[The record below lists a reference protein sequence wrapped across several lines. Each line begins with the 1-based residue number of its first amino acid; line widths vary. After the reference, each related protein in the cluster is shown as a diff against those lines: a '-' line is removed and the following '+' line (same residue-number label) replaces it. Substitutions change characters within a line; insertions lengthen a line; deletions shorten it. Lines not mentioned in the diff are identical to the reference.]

1 MKMKSKFF
9 GSSAKLALTLLAMCG
24 MFASCYE
31 KDEIDVPKVTEPT
44 ATTYQVAGIVADAE
58 SNAEMDGVTVT
69 NVTNSKSMTT
79 AADGKYALEAKVGE
93 TNVVTFAKSGYKTVT
108 SSVFVTKQENGSIV
122 AYTID
127 ARMEKGKETKPT
139 MDVEYQIEGSVFDAE
154 SGEAVAIKAATIPG
168 VLTATIQNGN
178 KFTMSNVSLGQHT
191 IYITADGYKPTT
203 ANVAISEVTGPEG
216 EGIFIA
222 KTPVTVSMQKN
233 EVEIAPK
240 YYLSGNIYNQD
251 GGMVTKAEV
260 TLNLSG
266 YETVATA
273 SNGFYKFEIPA
284 DKIKGLTKATVTIRH
299 NSYKIYVYTA
309 FIAPEGNGQ
318 VSNTVVNVT
327 LILKPDTEKP
337 ADDDNVFI
345 GGNVDIELPTENAV
359 EAAPEKAEGEK
370 VPSKSAVEESINKV
384 LEATGSDIKITP
396 AQAEQVVNTMEK
408 YIANGT
414 LTEIDKVAVLPIEKE
429 TTFELKS
436 KVIDTN
442 NDKEEMVTDEIV
454 LPANTVVIFTSGVAS
469 TLNISRTDEGKEGA
483 SIREYDGTPTGTI
496 FVTPME
502 VKFTPAVVVAQ
513 GETPEV
519 ALATL
524 YFNEKTSTW
533 EAEENY
539 ATYQNGVFVGNVHH
553 FSKFKF
559 GFEEADSQA
568 DAEAALDTMNFDKA
582 CYTEGETAKVKMEIN
597 WKGGIKCENGASVEE
612 IVKKAHSS
620 LTSTTIKM
628 VAAALEEAIKDDN
641 ANVTPGAAFTTD
653 TKFTY
658 ELEVPA
664 YTQLTGFKVTR
675 NVIKTTYTL
684 PFAVYNKAT
693 KAIEK
698 KTATVTISKVSSVV
712 VETIEAIGHGHGH
725 GHGDDLNAG
734 GGIIISE

>member
-1 MKMKSKFF
+1 MNMKSKLF

-44 ATTYQVAGIVADAE
+44 ATTYQVAGIVTDAE
-58 SNAEMDGVTVT
+58 SNAVMEGVTVT

-93 TNVVTFAKSGYKTVT
+93 TNVVTFAKSGYMTVT

-127 ARMEKGKETKPT
+127 AKMEKGSETKPT
-139 MDVEYQIEGSVFDAE
+139 KDVEYQIEGSVFDAE
-154 SGEAVAIKAATIPG
+154 SGDAVTIQTATIPG
-168 VLTATIQNGN
+168 VLTATIDGN

-191 IYITADGYKPTT
+191 VYITADGYKPTS
-203 ANVAISEVTGPEG
+203 ASVVISEVAGPEG
-216 EGIFIA
+216 EGVYTVT
-222 KTPVTVSMQKN
+222 TPVTIAMQKK
-233 EVEIAPK
+233 EVEVAPK
-240 YYLSGNIYNQD
+240 YYLSGNVYNQD

-260 TLNLSG
+260 TLSMTG
-266 YETVATA
+266 YETVTTA
-273 SNGFYKFEIPA
+273 SNGFYRFEIPA
-284 DKIKGLTKATVTIRH
+284 DKVKGLTKASVTIRH
-299 NSYKIYVYTA
+299 NSYKLYVYTA
-309 FIAPEGNGQ
+309 FIAPVDNGQ
-318 VSNTVVNVT
+318 VSNTTVNVT

-359 EAAPEKAEGEK
+359 EAVPEKEEGQK
-370 VPSKSAVEESINKV
+370 VPSKTAVEESINKV
-384 LEATGSDIKITP
+384 LEAAGSEIKITP

-414 LTEIDKVAVLPIEKE
+414 LTEVDKIAVLPIEKE
-429 TTFELKS
+429 TTFKLES
-436 KVIDTN
+436 KVIDT
-442 NDKEEMVTDEIV
+442 KEDTEETVIDEIV

-483 SIREYDGTPTGTI
+483 AIREYEGTPTGTI

-524 YFNEKTSTW
+524 YFNEKTNVW

-539 ATYQNGVFVGNVHH
+539 ATFQNGAFVGNVHH

-559 GFEEADSQA
+559 GFEEATSKA
-568 DAEAALDTMNFDKA
+568 TAEAALDTMSFDKA
-582 CYTEGETAKVKMEIN
+582 CYTEGETAKVQIEIN
-597 WKGGIKCENGASVEE
+597 WKGGIKCVGGASVEE
-612 IVKKAHSS
+612 IVKKAHPT

-628 VAAALEEAIKDDN
+628 IASALEEAIKDDN
-641 ANVTPGAAFTTD
+641 ANVVPGAEFTAK
-653 TKFTY
+653 KFT
-658 ELEVPA
+658 ETIEVPA
-664 YTQLTGFKVTR
+664 YTQLLGFKVTR
-675 NVIKTTYTL
+675 NEIQTTYSL
-684 PFAVYNKAT
+684 PFAIYNKAT

-698 KTATVTISKVSSVV
+698 KTAEVTISKVSSVV
-712 VETIEAIGHGHGH
+712 VNTVEAIGHGHGH
-725 GHGDDLNAG
+725 GHGNDLNAG

>member
-1 MKMKSKFF
+1 MKMKSKLF
-9 GSSAKLALTLLAMCG
+9 GNGAKLALTLLAMCG

-31 KDEIDVPKVTEPT
+31 KDEIDVPKVTDPT
-44 ATTYQVAGIVADAE
+44 ATTYQVAGIVTDAE
-58 SNAEMDGVTVT
+58 SNAVMDGVTVT

-79 AADGKYALEAKVGE
+79 AADGKYVLEAKVGE

-127 ARMEKGKETKPT
+127 AKMEKGKETKPT
-139 MDVEYQIEGSVFDAE
+139 KDVEYQIEGSVFDAE
-154 SGEAVAIKAATIPG
+154 SGEPVAIKTATMPG
-168 VLTATIQNGN
+168 ILTATIQNGN
-178 KFTMSNVSLGQHT
+178 EFTMSNVGLGQHT
-191 IYITADGYKPTT
+191 IYITADGYKPAT
-203 ANVAISEVTGPEG
+203 ADVVISEVAGPEG

-222 KTPVTVSMQKN
+222 KTSVTVAMQKK
-233 EVEIAPK
+233 EVEVAPK
-240 YYLSGNIYNQD
+240 YYLAGNIYNQD

-260 TLNLSG
+260 TLNMSG
-266 YETVATA
+266 YEVTTTA

-284 DKIKGLTKATVTIRH
+284 DKVKGLTKAIVTIRH

-309 FIAPEGNGQ
+309 FIAPVDNGQ
-318 VSNTVVNVT
+318 VSNTTVNVT

-337 ADDDNVFI
+337 NDDDNVFI
-345 GGNVDIELPTENAV
+345 GGNVEIEVPTENAV

-384 LEATGSDIKITP
+384 LEAAGSDIKITP

-408 YIANGT
+408 YVANGT

-429 TTFELKS
+429 TTFKLES

-442 NDKEEMVTDEIV
+442 NDKEETVIDEIV
-454 LPANTVVIFTSGVAS
+454 LPANTIIIFTSGVAS

-483 SIREYDGTPTGTI
+483 SVREYDGTPTGTI

-524 YFNEKTSTW
+524 YFNEKTNTW

-559 GFEEADSQA
+559 GFEEADSKA
-568 DAEAALDTMNFDKA
+568 TAEAALDSMKFDKA

-597 WKGGIKCENGASVEE
+597 WKGGIKCEGGASVEE
-612 IVKKAHSS
+612 IIKKAHST
-620 LTSTTIKM
+620 LTTTTIKM
-628 VAAALEEAIKDDN
+628 VSAALEEAIKDDN
-641 ANVTPGAAFTTD
+641 ANVTPGAAFTD
-653 TKFTY
+653 KKFTY

-664 YTQLTGFKVTR
+664 YTQLTGFDVTR
-675 NVIKTTYTL
+675 NVIKTTYVL

-698 KTATVTISKVSSVV
+698 KTAEVTISKISSVV
-712 VETIEAIGHGHGH
+712 VRTIEAIGHGHGH